1 MPDVVAGG
9 VADVADIL
17 VLVLGSEAGREDIGE
32 AMAAVIAVIV
42 IEVNEHLSGEWVV

>member
-1 MPDVVAGG
+1 MSDVAAGG
-9 VADVADIL
+9 VADVVDML

-42 IEVNEHLSGEWVV
+42 IEVNEN